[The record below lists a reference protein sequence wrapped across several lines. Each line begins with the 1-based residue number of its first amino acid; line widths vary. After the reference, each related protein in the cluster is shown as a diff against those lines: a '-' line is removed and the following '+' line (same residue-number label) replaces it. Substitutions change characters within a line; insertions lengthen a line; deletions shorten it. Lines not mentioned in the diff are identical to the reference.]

1 MTLLLENGI
10 LCPNLSETSLVD
22 EFLDGFSGWVSEGDV
37 WLDSSQQVGG
47 SLVYSDENSVVD
59 LSQSQQ
65 SEDSDWLGIKFVN
78 TSDSDNKG

>member
-65 SEDSDWLGIKFVN
+65 SEDSD
-78 TSDSDNKG
+78 